1 MLLVR
6 HEWFV
11 PTLLINLESITG
23 KKINSVY
30 LHNVRVNSAYTVP
43 LVKQL
48 DVWNDEEFISTVSQI
63 YPTLPPN
70 QSVNLNY
77 TFHRKGRFP
86 TSILIT
92 RDLMVSIFWE
102 TKIFAVRGLDLRTS
116 KFVWIY
122 NKRYYV
128 KSLAKKLSK
137 ALNAEIIPIE
147 FRYLYDYN
155 MFNTLELFDTTLKY
169 NISKSMANKEFV
181 IPSGPSP
188 LEVPERNVVFGV
200 FSDSYSGDF
209 YASILS

>member
-30 LHNVRVNSAYTVP
+30 LHDVRVNSAYTVP

-77 TFHRKGRFP
+77 TSYRRGRFP
-86 TSILIT
+86 NSILIT
-92 RDLMVSIFWE
+92 RDLMVSTFWE

-122 NKRYYV
+122 NKQYYV

-188 LEVPERNVVFGV
+188 LEVPKRNVVFEG
-200 FSDSYSGDF
+200 FCF

>member
-77 TFHRKGRFP
+77 TCLLY
-86 TSILIT
+86 TS
-92 RDLMVSIFWE
+92 
-102 TKIFAVRGLDLRTS
+102 
-116 KFVWIY
+116 
-122 NKRYYV
+122 
-128 KSLAKKLSK
+128 
-137 ALNAEIIPIE
+137 
-147 FRYLYDYN
+147 
-155 MFNTLELFDTTLKY
+155 
-169 NISKSMANKEFV
+169 
-181 IPSGPSP
+181 PSP
-188 LEVPERNVVFGV
+188 RDRTRSRMP
-200 FSDSYSGDF
+200 SS
-209 YASILS
+209 A

>member
-63 YPTLPPN
+63 YPTLSPN

-77 TFHRKGRFP
+77 RSYRKGRFP

-92 RDLMVSIFWE
+92 RDLMVSTFWE
-102 TKIFAVRGLDLRTS
+102 AKLFAVRGLDLRTS

-122 NKRYYV
+122 NKQYYV

-169 NISKSMANKEFV
+169 SISKSMANKEFV

-188 LEVPERNVVFGV
+188 LEVPERNVVFEV
-200 FSDSYSGDF
+200 FSNSYSEYF

>member
-30 LHNVRVNSAYTVP
+30 LHDVRVNSAYTVP
-43 LVKQL
+43 LEQL

-77 TFHRKGRFP
+77 TSHRRGRFP

-92 RDLMVSIFWE
+92 RDLMVSTFWE

-122 NKRYYV
+122 NKQYYV

-188 LEVPERNVVFGV
+188 LEVPERNVVFEG
-200 FSDSYSGDF
+200 FCF